1 MGNGN
6 KTRKKKLFVV
16 VGKTSTGK
24 DTVCNYM
31 NQRYGIKPVVSYS
44 TREMR
49 SYEKN
54 GVQHFFISDQEM
66 IFSHGQNFLKPASGT
81 VQPYPVLGMRK
92 QQPIF

>member
-31 NQRYGIKPVVSYS
+31 K
-44 TREMR
+44 
-49 SYEKN
+49 
-54 GVQHFFISDQEM
+54 
-66 IFSHGQNFLKPASGT
+66 
-81 VQPYPVLGMRK
+81 
-92 QQPIF
+92 